1 MAENLLIH
9 TGNKEEK
16 YRELLPQLQ
25 ALVSSETNRI
35 ANLANIAAALKQ
47 TFHFFWVGFYMVEGN
62 ELVLAPFRSHRLYTH
77 SFRQRSLRH
86 GMEGSADAD
95 CS

>member
-62 ELVLAPFRSHRLYTH
+62 ELVLAPFQGPIAVHAFVSAEE
-77 SFRQRSLRH
+77 FAARH
-86 GMEGSADAD
+86 GRKRRR
-95 CS
+95 

>member
-47 TFHFFWVGFYMVEGN
+47 TFHFFWVGFYLVEGN
-62 ELVLAPFRSHRLYTH
+62 ELVLAPFQGPMPVHAFVSAEE
-77 SFRQRSLRH
+77 SAARH
-86 GMEGSADAD
+86 GRKRRR
-95 CS
+95 

>member
-62 ELVLAPFRSHRLYTH
+62 ELVLAPFQGPMYTH